1 MDKDENKNNL
11 EEQIKSLKEKFL
23 EYCNENQR
31 TENYQTQLLQ
41 LYADKLFKLAG
52 HEKKPE
58 KLEGEI
64 GRYYN
69 LFMEIIQSE
78 DSVYNKKTILD
89 YINNSWLFKPRI
101 YLYKQKKKNHLK
113 I

>member
-1 MDKDENKNNL
+1 
-11 EEQIKSLKEKFL
+11 LKEKFL
-23 EYCNENQR
+23 EYCNNNQK

-101 YLYKQKKKNHLK
+101 YLYSQLNQHDNAIIELFNNAKTGKKKF
-113 I
+113 